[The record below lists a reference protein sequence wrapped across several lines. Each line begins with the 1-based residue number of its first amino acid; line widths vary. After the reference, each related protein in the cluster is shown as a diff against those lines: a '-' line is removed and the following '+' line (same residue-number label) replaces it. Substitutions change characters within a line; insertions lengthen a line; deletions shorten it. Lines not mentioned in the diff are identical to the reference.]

1 VGGENVMNAR
11 CFMWTFTLPL
21 VASPA
26 STCYPASLIFTG
38 ASSIIC
44 QRLVDNALVAK
55 QMLV

>member
-38 ASSIIC
+38 ARSHHLPGAWMTT
-44 QRLVDNALVAK
+44 R
-55 QMLV
+55 

>member
-1 VGGENVMNAR
+1 MMNAR